1 MKKNTKQDPPIERS
15 AIDRMKTETAGEVQ
29 GYYGNVKAA
38 NMGKSGGEMSRKMF
52 AEGEVV
58 AENLGAATI
67 DNEYNS

>member
-1 MKKNTKQDPPIERS
+1 
-15 AIDRMKTETAGEVQ
+15 MKTETAGEVQ